1 MPRTSLFI
9 CLDGDVFTNGKL
21 RGRLGRQVLRRRIVR
36 TRTIQQSRKI
46 PDRLIASR
54 IRDFTRAVQKVAPHW
69 LAEVAGLAR
78 GAGVSADNIL
88 MLNCLPPGFYPPA
101 GHNCTSFIA
110 IGRNAN
116 QLFKIRDERNHV
128 QGFFTQRLPS
138 GRWMQI
144 GHDLGNLGAPHFFT
158 SAALAGANNT
168 GSKTTRVSDAP
179 ILNDCH
185 ILRFLGER
193 ATTVRQIPPLMEYLL
208 DRKVA
213 NGASA
218 ERGAIFL
225 FADPECGLLLESQ
238 AFDYATRFVERGI
251 LVAANHYLTARAQSW
266 ASQPPNKNT
275 QLRYQ
280 RMTELLRRCHQPP
293 RPAEVF
299 ALSRDRKNRPH
310 SLCNDDRAHFWM
322 TISAQLQVIN
332 RQHPEQSVNYVCCGN
347 TRHSLYLPV
356 PLTFTDSYGP
366 LVSGAFYEQAD
377 RLYRKFIGTNR
388 LRGAQLAFEKAARP
402 QSDPRSNF
410 IEASSLISRALKGY

>member
-1 MPRTSLFI
+1 MTRASLFI
-9 CLDGDVFTNGKL
+9 RLDRDDFANGKL
-21 RGRLGRQVLRRRIVR
+21 RGRLGRQVLRRRVAR
-36 TRTIQQSRKI
+36 TRAVQQAQKI
-46 PDRLIASR
+46 PGRLIAAR

-69 LAEVAGLAR
+69 LVEAAGLAR
-78 GAGVSADNIL
+78 GAGVSADDLL
-88 MLNCLPPGFYPPA
+88 MLNCLPPGFYPPE

-110 IGRNAN
+110 IGRNEN

-128 QGFFTQRLPS
+128 QGFFTQRLPN

-158 SAALAGANNT
+158 SGALAGANNT
-168 GSKTTRVSDAP
+168 GSKTKLVSDAP
-179 ILNDCH
+179 LLNDCH

-225 FADPECGLLLESQ
+225 FADPEGGLLLESQ
-238 AFDYATRFVERGI
+238 AFDYATRFVDRGI
-251 LVAANHYLTARAQSW
+251 LVAANHYLTGKAQSW

-275 QLRYQ
+275 LLRYQ
-280 RMTELLRRCHQPP
+280 RMTELLRCCHHPP

-299 ALSRDRKNRPH
+299 ALSRDRKNLPH
-310 SLCNDDRAHFWM
+310 SLCNDDRVHFWM

-332 RQHPEQSVNYVCCGN
+332 RRQPHQSVNYVCCGN
-347 TRHSLYLPV
+347 TRHSLYLPM
-356 PLTFTDSYGP
+356 PLTFTESYGP

-377 RLYRKFIGTNR
+377 RLYRKFIGHNR
-388 LRGAQLAFEKAARP
+388 LRGAQLTFETSALSR
-402 QSDPRSNF
+402 SDPRSTF
-410 IEASSLISRALKGY
+410 LAASNVISRALKGS